1 MSCGRMLDRYAGIE
15 KSIGLAFDRAMLKGA
30 LALAVAGHG
39 LALAKEFVLVNR
51 EAFEAHGP
59 AGVQFSGADPDLR
72 AQAVTETVG
81 ESRGGVLK
89 NIGRVDEL
97 HEARSDI
104 MALRHDGF
112 GMPRTVPVDVFDGF
126 VDSIHYFD
134 GNDEVGILLLPI
146 LYRGGSDGLSQ
157 RQFLSPG
164 AAANFHSGFVEFS
177 DHTRQE
183 NRRDVFMALHTAGY

>member
-15 KSIGLAFDRAMLKGA
+15 KSIGLAFDRAVFECS
-30 LALAVAGHG
+30 LALAVTRHG
-39 LALAKEFVLVNR
+39 LTLAEKFVFVNR
-51 EAFEAHGP
+51 EAFEPHRP
-59 AGVQFSGADPDLR
+59 ARVQFPGADPDLR

-81 ESRGGVLK
+81 ESRGGILK

-112 GMPRTVPVDVFDGF
+112 SMPRAVPVDVFDRF

-134 GNDEVGILLLPI
+134 GNDKVGILFLPI
-146 LYRGGSDGLSQ
+146 LFR
-157 RQFLSPG
+157 
-164 AAANFHSGFVEFS
+164 
-177 DHTRQE
+177 
-183 NRRDVFMALHTAGY
+183 

>member
-51 EAFEAHGP
+51 EAFEPHWP
-59 AGVQFSGADPDLR
+59 ARVQFPGADPDLR

-112 GMPRTVPVDVFDGF
+112 GMPRAVPVDVFDRF
-126 VDSIHYFD
+126 VYPVHHLD
-134 GNDEVGILLLPI
+134 GNNQVGILFLPI
-146 LYRGGSDGLSQ
+146 LFRRGNDMLSQ
-157 RQFLSPG
+157 C
-164 AAANFHSGFVEFS
+164 
-177 DHTRQE
+177 
-183 NRRDVFMALHTAGY
+183 